1 MNNNLLAVNI
11 ACFKSTGCAI
21 IVSPFL
27 KSCDYFQSR
36 PADGS
41 KTTVKPE
48 HVTGQVH
55 AAR

>member
-48 HVTGQVH
+48 PVTGQVH